1 MDRQRKARK
10 RETTN
15 VQLEKVEIINYAC
28 TILTKIIKD
37 NYRKFNKFCQ
47 SWGFM
52 LFFYIPFNSIF

>member
-10 RETTN
+10 RETRN